1 MIPCGL
7 IRKLR
12 LRDIKYPVEELRGK
26 SKESVIPKSGFLPTA
41 YFLSVHAPSYHKG
54 SNQATQLLWI
64 PPSPSSPSYLKSK
77 LSIITSPVKPF
88 LTS

>member
-26 SKESVIPKSGFLPTA
+26 SKESVIPKSGFLP
-41 YFLSVHAPSYHKG
+41 
-54 SNQATQLLWI
+54 I
-64 PPSPSSPSYLKSK
+64 R
-77 LSIITSPVKPF
+77 
-88 LTS
+88 